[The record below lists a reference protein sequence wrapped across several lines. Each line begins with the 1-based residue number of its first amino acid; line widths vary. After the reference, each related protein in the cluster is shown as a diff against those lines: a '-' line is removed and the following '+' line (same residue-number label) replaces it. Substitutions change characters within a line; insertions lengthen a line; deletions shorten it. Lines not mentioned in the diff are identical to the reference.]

1 MKKLLSILI
10 LEYLTG
16 KWHVGFFYCSSS
28 NELAAESP
36 CRHVASEGSAPI
48 RYPSGG
54 GIFSNHSFCLLSTR
68 LFWFLLGVVTLGSL
82 IMSRRTNRPP
92 STYEDTRSIRSQRSR
107 APANHGSQRAARPAE
122 ADRQSLRPPATETD
136 RYSLREHFAATRSV
150 LEFDF
155 DDASSFV
162 GSTLASE
169 HLGGEDQDDD
179 EKVAAE
185 REVIRKLF
193 ADGPLDRSYYELMCL
208 PKKGPALRREEV
220 QAAYNRL
227 VQVLAVERQSGPL
240 QSPAGF
246 YLGMVQAAYEVL
258 ADPSRRIGYDLS
270 TIEGYDSEDD
280 EAELDVALLG
290 AEKQTTYESKIQ
302 DQYILLTRRDARA
315 TTDLGFRVNA
325 SPLLASSEELAKRGN
340 PGVEVLDFSLQKSAT
355 VALPGFKEPFEEASV
370 TLVKVLK
377 DFFEDSE
384 EGEKKTPLPEQQQ
397 QKKTSTKPPI
407 RFTDPT
413 LTITGSVHGLL
424 DDPIRLAPL
433 VLDHYQPP
441 GPSIHSRR
449 RLDQLLSSRFL
460 PALNLSFRQEM
471 AWRDPRTPQH
481 PQIPDLILETDV
493 SPLPHPTTS
502 LRVGHTIPLLHD
514 PTAPINVELF
524 ASKIWSHNITNFGLA
539 AHKRV
544 GADSNG
550 TAFLIA
556 DSGDFSLF
564 NLASSRP
571 KECADMTHFSRTFG
585 SRSLASFTNPP
596 TLEVGYSFAQP
607 DLGIHQ
613 GKSLTRPS
621 ARGLC
626 VLDADLDENKP
637 GSWTI
642 STGFTKGN
650 IAAYLRYGRD
660 FFSSYLPGRAK
671 GGIRGEVEL
680 AGTVQK
686 DFYLA
691 FRALKSFGRFSKAGL
706 EVGLSPFNLHLSLY
720 WSRLGQRFS
729 LPFLMASGA
738 GRSKLGMKVLFWS
751 TVFPFAALAACEL
764 YKQRQR
770 QRRAVAKARGPGI
783 NPAAL
788 RQYINKRR
796 TEADELTVILATG
809 AEGRQREERQKGGL
823 VILSAKYGV
832 RNAPPEEV
840 ADVTIALAA
849 LVDDWGRL
857 HIPRG
862 VKKGKLLGFWDPNP
876 MAGQQGKVLRVR
888 YLWGYKEYSV
898 EVEGR
903 EELRL
908 P

>member
-1 MKKLLSILI
+1 
-10 LEYLTG
+10 
-16 KWHVGFFYCSSS
+16 
-28 NELAAESP
+28 
-36 CRHVASEGSAPI
+36 
-48 RYPSGG
+48 
-54 GIFSNHSFCLLSTR
+54 
-68 LFWFLLGVVTLGSL
+68 
-82 IMSRRTNRPP
+82 MSRRTNRPP

-122 ADRQSLRPPATETD
+122 ADRQSLRPPAAETD

-384 EGEKKTPLPEQQQ
+384 EGEKKAPLPEQQQ
-397 QKKTSTKPPI
+397 QKKASTKPPI

-556 DSGDFSLF
+556 DSGDFSLL

-621 ARGLC
+621 ARGLS

-642 STGFTKGN
+642 STGFTPGN

>member
-1 MKKLLSILI
+1 
-10 LEYLTG
+10 
-16 KWHVGFFYCSSS
+16 
-28 NELAAESP
+28 
-36 CRHVASEGSAPI
+36 
-48 RYPSGG
+48 
-54 GIFSNHSFCLLSTR
+54 
-68 LFWFLLGVVTLGSL
+68 
-82 IMSRRTNRPP
+82 MSRRTNRPP
-92 STYEDTRSIRSQRSR
+92 STYEDTRSIRSHRSR

-122 ADRQSLRPPATETD
+122 ADRQSLRPPAAETD
-136 RYSLREHFAATRSV
+136 RYSLREQFAATRSV

-169 HLGGEDQDDD
+169 HLGGDDHD
-179 EKVAAE
+179 EKIAAE

-208 PKKGPALRREEV
+208 AKKGPALRREEV

-227 VQVLAVERQSGPL
+227 IQVLAVERQSEPL
-240 QSPAGF
+240 QSTAGF
-246 YLGMVQAAYEVL
+246 YLGLVQAAYEVL

-270 TIEGYDSEDD
+270 TIEGYESEED
-280 EAELDVALLG
+280 EAELDIALLG
-290 AEKQTTYESKIQ
+290 PEKQSTYESKLQ

-315 TTDLGFRVNA
+315 TTDLGLRLNA
-325 SPLLASSEELAKRGN
+325 SPLLMSSEELAKRGN
-340 PGVEVLDFSLQKSAT
+340 PGVEVLDFALQKSAT
-355 VALPGFKEPFEEASV
+355 VALPGLKEPFEEAAI
-370 TLVKVLK
+370 VLAK
-377 DFFEDSE
+377 FFDDSE
-384 EGEKKTPLPEQQQ
+384 EAEKKPPVQQQEQ
-397 QKKTSTKPPI
+397 QKKVVTKSPI
-407 RFTDPT
+407 RFTDPSLT
-413 LTITGSVHGLL
+413 LTGSVHGLL
-424 DDPIRLAPL
+424 DDPLRLAPL
-433 VLDHYQPP
+433 VLDRYQPP

-471 AWRDPRTPQH
+471 TWRDPKTPQH
-481 PQIPDLILETDV
+481 PQIPDLIIETDV
-493 SPLPHPTTS
+493 SPLPHPVTS
-502 LRVGHTIPLLHD
+502 LRVGHSIPLLHD
-514 PTAPINVELF
+514 PTAPINLELF
-524 ASKIWSHNITNFGLA
+524 ASKVWSHNISNFGLA

-544 GADSNG
+544 GTDSNG

-556 DSGDFSLF
+556 DSGDLSLF
-564 NLASSRP
+564 NLGRSRSKANTDITP
-571 KECADMTHFSRTFG
+571 FSQTFG
-585 SRSLASFTNPP
+585 TRSLSSFTNPP

-613 GKSLTRPS
+613 GKSLTKPS
-621 ARGLC
+621 VRGLS

-642 STGFTKGN
+642 STGFTPGN
-650 IAAYLRYGRD
+650 IAGYLRYGRD
-660 FFSSYLPGRAK
+660 FFASYLPGRQK

-706 EVGLSPFNLHLSLY
+706 EFGLSPSNVHLSLY

-738 GRSKLGMKVLFWS
+738 GRSKLSMKVLFWS
-751 TVFPFAALAACEL
+751 TVFPFATMAAYEL

-809 AEGRQREERQKGGL
+809 AEGRQREERQRGGL

-832 RNAPPEEV
+832 RNAPPEE
-840 ADVTIALAA
+840 
-849 LVDDWGRL
+849 
-857 HIPRG
+857 
-862 VKKGKLLGFWDPNP
+862 GKLLGFWDPNP
-876 MAGQQGKVLRVR
+876 MAGQHGKVLRVR